1 MHPGARRLEESVRS
15 NFTCPNLS
23 GLCKDFVANCDVCSE
38 MKLTNVIKDGQLPL
52 KEDKV
57 IKPWELLSVDLCGPW
72 NIKCQFDVPQQTREV
87 KIWAL
92 TMIDEGSCW
101 PEIYP
106 IQSKYAEEI
115 AKIVDDQWF
124 NRYPRPTY
132 CIHDNGGE
140 FIGSGFGEM
149 LQSYGV
155 LPKPTT
161 VTNPQSNGVHERIH
175 LVLCKMLRSQK
186 LHVPEHS
193 NVNK

>member
-1 MHPGARRLEESVRS
+1 
-15 NFTCPNLS
+15 
-23 GLCKDFVANCDVCSE
+23 
-38 MKLTNVIKDGQLPL
+38 
-52 KEDKV
+52 
-57 IKPWELLSVDLCGPW
+57 
-72 NIKCQFDVPQQTREV
+72 
-87 KIWAL
+87 
-92 TMIDEGSCW
+92 MIDEGSCW

-140 FIGSGFGEM
+140 FIGSGFAEM

-161 VTNPQSNGVHERIH
+161 VKNPQSNGVHERIH
-175 LVLCKMLRSQK
+175 LVLCEMLRTQK

-193 NVNK
+193 NANKEINRVLQSAAWAMRASVHMITKYLPGQLIF